1 PASRTAAPAAAQ
13 ASLVVT
19 PVLGEILRTAGRALR
34 VNFVRT
40 LLTLLGVVIGVASVV
55 SMLAIGNGAKRAV
68 LDQINAMGPDLLVIR
83 PGARNLR
90 VAGGTIATLT
100 DVDRAAVGRLPG
112 VRAAISEYP
121 VNVTARFAGSDVTT
135 SADATQPNLPDL
147 RMWP

>member
-1 PASRTAAPAAAQ
+1 
-13 ASLVVT
+13 
-19 PVLGEILRTAGRALR
+19 
-34 VNFVRT
+34 
-40 LLTLLGVVIGVASVV
+40 
-55 SMLAIGNGAKRAV
+55 
-68 LDQINAMGPDLLVIR
+68 PDLLVIR

-135 SADATQPNLPDL
+135 SADATQPNLPDP
-147 RMWP
+147 RMWPVARGVFFTDDDIDSFAAVAVVGQTVVDNLY